1 MIKKKKA
8 AGKQIVRS
16 KKIII
21 DGIQFASTLEGRM
34 YSLLKE
40 AGIKFKYEGKTYTVL
55 TGFEYKSES
64 YEKFQKRSLE
74 MTNRPKVLKIDYTPD
89 FIGENEEWIIEVKG
103 RANESFPLRWK
114 LFKQLMQ
121 QRDNPPILFKP
132 STVAECKQVIE
143 ILKDKR
149 YGNKRR

>member
-55 TGFEYKSES
+55 AGFEYKSES

-74 MTNRPKVLKIDYTPD
+74 MTNRPKVLEIKYTPD
-89 FIGENEEWIIEVKG
+89 YVGENEEWIIEVKG

-143 ILKDKR
+143 ILKDKG

>member
-8 AGKQIVRS
+8 AGRQIVRS
-16 KKIII
+16 KKITI

-40 AGIKFKYEGKTYTVL
+40 AGIKSKYEGKTYTVL
-55 TGFEYKSES
+55 AGFEYKSES

-74 MTNRPKVLKIDYTPD
+74 MTNRPKVLEIKYSPD
-89 FIGENEEWIIEVKG
+89 FVGENEEWIIEVKG

-143 ILKDKR
+143 ILKDKG